1 MGNMMDLLHKRLCYQ
16 VVNWCHTIEN
26 LKQKSQLKIAI
37 KNCNQK
43 TQSKIAIKNSYQ
55 ILQAVQLDTVLL

>member
-1 MGNMMDLLHKRLCYQ
+1 MKGNMMDLLHKRLCYQ

-26 LKQKSQLKIAI
+26 RKQKSQLKIAI

-43 TQSKIAIKNSYQ
+43 TQSKTAIRNRNEK
-55 ILQAVQLDTVLL
+55 